1 MIRMLP
7 QNETAYTIIQHNKS
21 TDKRR
26 EYLMVST
33 RSLLAYLMADE
44 AKVIYFIFCCVIV
57 LMLSTQCKQRIFVE
71 LRNKVVFPAIL
82 LLIFVLNPVSAHLFV
97 SSNMETQSLRFIW
110 LIPTT
115 ILLSCVTV
123 LLIYKFC
130 KRWERIIAAGM
141 MSIAIFACGKS
152 IASIKSVWTWNTPNW
167 YKVPQSVVELCDY
180 IMSDSSIESKV
191 VAFPFPLNLWVRQY
205 QPGIIMPFA
214 WDVTECQD
222 LHDAM
227 EEDPINLDHVSSL
240 AADFGCTYVV
250 LQADAN
256 YIGCMED
263 YIEIWRID
271 LEDEINVPYY
281 NDEYI
286 LYRVK
291 EEKCNDLGIS

>member
-1 MIRMLP
+1 
-7 QNETAYTIIQHNKS
+7 
-21 TDKRR
+21 
-26 EYLMVST
+26 
-33 RSLLAYLMADE
+33 
-44 AKVIYFIFCCVIV
+44 
-57 LMLSTQCKQRIFVE
+57 
-71 LRNKVVFPAIL
+71 
-82 LLIFVLNPVSAHLFV
+82 
-97 SSNMETQSLRFIW
+97 
-110 LIPTT
+110 
-115 ILLSCVTV
+115 
-123 LLIYKFC
+123 
-130 KRWERIIAAGM
+130 

-271 LEDEINVPYY
+271 RVHDF
-281 NDEYI
+281 
-286 LYRVK
+286 LYRADNVTTTLFPNIFGSHVK
-291 EEKCNDLGIS
+291 NAGPSAWMCTTSYFPNAL

>member
-1 MIRMLP
+1 
-7 QNETAYTIIQHNKS
+7 
-21 TDKRR
+21 
-26 EYLMVST
+26 MVST

-141 MSIAIFACGKS
+141 MSIAIFACGK
-152 IASIKSVWTWNTPNW
+152 ASPASRACGHGTHQT
-167 YKVPQSVVELCDY
+167 
-180 IMSDSSIESKV
+180 
-191 VAFPFPLNLWVRQY
+191 
-205 QPGIIMPFA
+205 GIRFHS
-214 WDVTECQD
+214 Q
-222 LHDAM
+222 LS
-227 EEDPINLDHVSSL
+227 N
-240 AADFGCTYVV
+240 YV
-250 LQADAN
+250 
-256 YIGCMED
+256 IT
-263 YIEIWRID
+263 
-271 LEDEINVPYY
+271 
-281 NDEYI
+281 
-286 LYRVK
+286 
-291 EEKCNDLGIS
+291 

>member
-1 MIRMLP
+1 MLP

-82 LLIFVLNPVSAHLFV
+82 LLIFVPNPVSAHLFV